1 MIELNNV
8 EIKYAKL
15 CLRKTSFQIYK
26 GQVTLLRGLSGS
38 GKTSLLYR
46 IGLIS
51 NDCDFE
57 YKINHIDIMQLDNS
71 KQSLIRRKYMSFV
84 LQEYTLFEQ
93 YDVLGNLELYS
104 IFNDYQYSEEEYI
117 QILKKVRLNISLHQ
131 SIQTLSGGE
140 RQRLAIACALCK
152 NTEIIIL
159 DEPTSSL
166 DEDNEKLVFSILQ
179 DIAKNEDK
187 YVIMASHSDYA
198 IEYANQVFE
207 IKDCELH
214 QLFTSPKEKIT
225 TQLDLK
231 SQKLKTS
238 FYLKYIKYFSKKYK
252 KLVSLLVGIVCLSL
266 LIMNISIGIIEN
278 YIDISKNS
286 YLSLSENQIFIT
298 HNKDNIYTN
307 GELNY
312 FEFNEQDKLTNYEV
326 MYPYIQTYAN
336 IQGIYY
342 TVVPL
347 YEENDLKGKKLT
359 SFNGQDIYLSYS
371 AYREMVDRGVDY
383 KNLDVQLSLVHQK
396 NSFDLKNQTYQIK
409 GVLKKGVQCP
419 YVEDDKFIYIN
430 YSMLENLYEEYGL
443 LNQDKYVGY
452 TIFTKDFQDYMNLYE
467 CLKQTPLGINLFFEY
482 IEELNTLVNNVSFY
496 KNVIVATII
505 AMSLIIF
512 NTVEYNYFYK
522 RQKEFALLKMNGL
535 DNKMI
540 FKLTCIELFMQFI
553 SSLILNIL
561 VLFVMLSIFKQIDL
575 FIYIISIDILLFF
588 VVIMITVILNYKYI
602 KALIPESIFRN

>member
-38 GKTSLLYR
+38 GKTALLYR

-57 YKINHIDIMQLDNS
+57 YKINHTDIMQLDSS

-214 QLFTSPKEKIT
+214 QLFTFPKEKIT

-307 GELNY
+307 GVLNY
-312 FEFNEQDKLTNYEV
+312 FQFNEQDKLTNYVV

-342 TVVPL
+342 TVIPL
-347 YEENDLKGKKLT
+347 YEENDLKGKMLT
-359 SFNGQDIYLSYS
+359 TFEGQDIYLSYS